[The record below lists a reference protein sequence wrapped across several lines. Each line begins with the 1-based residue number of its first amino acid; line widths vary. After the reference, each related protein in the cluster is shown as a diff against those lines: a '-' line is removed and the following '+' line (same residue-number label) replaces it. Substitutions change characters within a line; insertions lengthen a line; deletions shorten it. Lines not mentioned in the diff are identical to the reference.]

1 MNALKKI
8 KVETDEEQRNY
19 ILTWMSA
26 LEDTVIREHQNEIE
40 EIPEN
45 INEQSGI
52 SLKYS
57 IKLLWTMSYVGRW
70 A

>member
-1 MNALKKI
+1 MKS
-8 KVETDEEQRNY
+8 